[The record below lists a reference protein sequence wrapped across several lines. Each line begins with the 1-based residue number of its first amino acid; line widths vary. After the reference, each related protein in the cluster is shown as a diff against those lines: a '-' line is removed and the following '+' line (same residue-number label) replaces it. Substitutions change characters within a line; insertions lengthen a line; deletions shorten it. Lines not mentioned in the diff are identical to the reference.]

1 MTFAEYSIILWGGLR
16 LKYGYA
22 NTLNDNNPYTNH
34 MVEHAYAN
42 TTDNYKLLD
51 NGLYILCCPSA
62 LTTNGE
68 PWYVYEN
75 DYRTVYILDSRSLDF
90 NNIVSFE
97 EVKNKTWTFD
107 VVLPGR
113 ILVVEQ
119 TGRGKHNMY
128 KGSMDDLTT
137 YQDALK
143 NKETDIMVVITE
155 WSKTMKGTVIYKNFD
170 LTE

>member
-1 MTFAEYSIILWGGLR
+1 MTGGTDIL
-16 LKYGYA
+16 
-22 NTLNDNNPYTNH
+22 
-34 MVEHAYAN
+34 
-42 TTDNYKLLD
+42 
-51 NGLYILCCPSA
+51 PSGVD
-62 LTTNGE
+62 LT
-68 PWYVYEN
+68 
-75 DYRTVYILDSRSLDF
+75 
-90 NNIVSFE
+90 SFE

-119 TGRGKHNMY
+119 TGRGKLNMY